1 MLGANGKSEIV
12 GRPLYALFHSDYRE
26 LFTTEIDMLLVE
38 DSAWLSRHFPD
49 NPQIQGIVPPFHRQE
64 NCIPPVA
71 TRCPDLRHPRCRRMS
86 PFGGGLNGWTQHS
99 NLWAEME
106 CWI

>member
-38 DSAWLSRHFPD
+38 DSALLLRLVKPTFP
-49 NPQIQGIVPPFHRQE
+49 R
-64 NCIPPVA
+64 
-71 TRCPDLRHPRCRRMS
+71 
-86 PFGGGLNGWTQHS
+86 
-99 NLWAEME
+99 
-106 CWI
+106 